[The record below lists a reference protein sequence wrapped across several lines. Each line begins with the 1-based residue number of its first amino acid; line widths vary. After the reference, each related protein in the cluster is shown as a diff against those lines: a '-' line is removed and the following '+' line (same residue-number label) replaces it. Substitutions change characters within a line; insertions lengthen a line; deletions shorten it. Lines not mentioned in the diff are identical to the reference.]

1 MSFSQ
6 DLIDKIY
13 NYKTISNRIKID
25 RLLEIDVIQ
34 YTNLGLDSTK
44 KEKDIVKKQMKLLPV
59 SLVENKIIGRN
70 YKMDTFKAGDTI
82 QLDGMK

>member
-44 KEKDIVKKQMKLLPV
+44 KEKDIVKKNSKYIYKTIKKIDESTGNLL
-59 SLVENKIIGRN
+59 LEHQDK
-70 YKMDTFKAGDTI
+70 
-82 QLDGMK
+82 

>member
-34 YTNLGLDSTK
+34 YTNLGSDSTK
-44 KEKDIVKKQMKLLPV
+44 TEKLIVKKNSRYIYKTIKKIDEATGNLL
-59 SLVENKIIGRN
+59 LEHQDK
-70 YKMDTFKAGDTI
+70 
-82 QLDGMK
+82 

>member
-34 YTNLGLDSTK
+34 YTNLGSDSTK
-44 KEKDIVKKQMKLLPV
+44 KEKDIVKKNSKYIYKTIKKIDESTGNLL
-59 SLVENKIIGRN
+59 LEHQDK
-70 YKMDTFKAGDTI
+70 
-82 QLDGMK
+82 